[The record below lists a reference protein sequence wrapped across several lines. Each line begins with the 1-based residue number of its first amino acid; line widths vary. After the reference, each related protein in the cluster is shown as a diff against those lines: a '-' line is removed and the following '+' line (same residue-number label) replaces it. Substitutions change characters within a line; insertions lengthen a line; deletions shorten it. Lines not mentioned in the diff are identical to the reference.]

1 MEQLEDLFIIRST
14 SVTCPSLVEVST
26 KVMDSDNID
35 IIQCPTTILN
45 GGECRD
51 LTEAIPIRVQSNPF
65 IVLETGD
72 VVVLQQSCYGKCPR
86 IGQ

>member
-1 MEQLEDLFIIRST
+1 MEQPEDLFIIRST

-45 GGECRD
+45 GGEYRD
-51 LTEAIPIRVQSNPF
+51 LTEAIPIRVQSNP
-65 IVLETGD
+65 TGD
-72 VVVLQQSCYGKCPR
+72 VVVFQQSCYGKCPR